1 MPTNPDPGGADQ
13 PATAVRVEIR
23 DREGQRACLVS
34 LPLDEAALADLLET
48 VAPGA
53 KPHVEVT
60 VPTAEG
66 VRSVLAWRIQSIVSV
81 DDAAVL
87 YVRRLPQL
95 DASDDGVDPADLVYV
110 PLTRRQAERV
120 LAGQTVRVEQPARE
134 GSRRLVVVVRLSL
147 AG

>member
-53 KPHVEVT
+53 KPHLEVT

-66 VRSVLAWRIQSIVSV
+66 VRTVLAWRIQSIVSL
-81 DDAAVL
+81 DDTVL

-95 DASDDGVDPADLVYV
+95 DASDDGDTPADLVYV
-110 PLTRRQAERV
+110 TVTRRQAEQI

-134 GSRRLVVVVRLSL
+134 GSPRLVVVVRLSL